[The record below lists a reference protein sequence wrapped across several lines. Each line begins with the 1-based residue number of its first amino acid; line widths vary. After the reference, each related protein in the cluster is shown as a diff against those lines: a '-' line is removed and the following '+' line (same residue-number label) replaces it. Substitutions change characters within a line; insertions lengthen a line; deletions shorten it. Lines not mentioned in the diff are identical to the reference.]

1 MSFGPFGSS
10 ARCIKNQLGIRPYR
24 LLLRAI
30 NHHQPIKSAFPY
42 HRLNLFSTMSP
53 SSKSKPQKVVIQL
66 HYNDLRTH
74 DSPVLSHVHSKRS
87 SEEGIT
93 HFLPIYVFDERVVA
107 LSCVPGYEE
116 FALKSVFNSTGSQQ
130 GQEGQEEKDQ
140 KKEKQEKDEARP
152 TTIRGLGDLPRI
164 PPSSSSS
171 SSSSSSPKT
180 TSNLTKIPHPKTRL
194 GAFHKTS
201 RHRLKFLTESVF
213 NLRESYR
220 GMGGD
225 LVVGCGFMEGFVA
238 GVVEALQNGDGRQKG
253 EGENGEDDGGERYE
267 VTEVWMQKEVRTR
280 WGCFIYF
287 GRFAVGPT
295 LSPFS
300 FPPPIPP
307 PTSCQRNATNTT
319 GQHRR
324 SPLPTAPPRHPRTLR
339 HSLETGRL

>member
-1 MSFGPFGSS
+1 
-10 ARCIKNQLGIRPYR
+10 
-24 LLLRAI
+24 
-30 NHHQPIKSAFPY
+30 
-42 HRLNLFSTMSP
+42 MSP
-53 SSKSKPQKVVIQL
+53 SSKSQPQKVVIQL

-74 DSPVLSHVHSKRS
+74 DSPVLSHVHSAQS
-87 SEEGIT
+87 SEKGVT

-116 FALKSVFNSTGSQQ
+116 FALRSTSTSAE
-130 GQEGQEEKDQ
+130 GQEGQDEKR
-140 KKEKQEKDEARP
+140 EKQEKDEARP
-152 TTIRGLGDLPRI
+152 TTIRGLGDLPRL

-171 SSSSSSPKT
+171 PSSPS
-180 TSNLTKIPHPKTRL
+180 TSYHTLSPSKIPHPKTRL

-225 LVVGCGFMEGFVA
+225 LIVGCGFMEGFVG
-238 GVVEALQNGDGRQKG
+238 GVVEALQKEELKGDGEE
-253 EGENGEDDGGERYE
+253 EGERFE

-324 SPLPTAPPRHPRTLR
+324 SPLPTAPPRHTRTLR